1 MVAETMLKIVH
12 RLLERSRKGDVAWQ
26 KTIIDN
32 EYIVSFPS
40 YSMVIG
46 NTRFNYKLSLADA
59 KGSRLESIEPSD
71 LDDVDLRNE
80 AFHALEQLFV
90 YARRKALRIDRQ
102 LEDVLKALDQEGP
115 VGLVDEPYEGLGF

>member
-1 MVAETMLKIVH
+1 MSPG
-12 RLLERSRKGDVAWQ
+12 R